1 MNIALPYLSG
11 ISVELGKL
19 VKILLTNTD
28 LEACSRHQAGKVNVL
43 NLYLLKVMVAIETES
58 IDNAITAGLPSTVA
72 GVPSH
77 YVSTQVPA
85 TDDEQ
90 LSTTSFLNNLAQQ
103 QVKNVLNL

>member
-1 MNIALPYLSG
+1 
-11 ISVELGKL
+11 
-19 VKILLTNTD
+19 
-28 LEACSRHQAGKVNVL
+28 
-43 NLYLLKVMVAIETES
+43 MVAIETES

-77 YVSTQVPA
+77 YVSAQVPA

-103 QVKNVLNL
+103 QVTTALLQYHVKKQLKMCSLELVHVFMRKEVPIRPVL